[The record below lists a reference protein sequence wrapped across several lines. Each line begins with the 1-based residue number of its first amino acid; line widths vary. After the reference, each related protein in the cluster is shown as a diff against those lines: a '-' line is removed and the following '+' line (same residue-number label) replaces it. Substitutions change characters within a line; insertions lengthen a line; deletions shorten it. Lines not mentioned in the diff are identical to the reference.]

1 MRKGS
6 IMIVEDDPIIAAL
19 IESRLLKIGYSIFAK
34 AKNESEIQRAIN
46 TRFPDVILM
55 DIILEGSE
63 DGIVIAK
70 KIIEKK
76 PVPIVFLTAH
86 TDDETLNRVR
96 EAGHQGFIIK
106 PFNDDDL
113 RVSIELAIDSTR
125 PS

>member
-6 IMIVEDDPIIAAL
+6 IMIVEDDPIVAAL
-19 IESRLLKIGYSIFAK
+19 IESRLLQIGYSVFAK
-34 AKNESEIQRAIN
+34 AKNENEVLEAID
-46 TRFPDVILM
+46 TSFPDVILM

-70 KIIEKK
+70 KINEKN

-96 EAGHQGFIIK
+96 ETDHQGFIIK
-106 PFNDDDL
+106 PFTDDDL

>member
-34 AKNESEIQRAIN
+34 AKNESEIQRAII
-46 TRFPDVILM
+46 TRLPDVILM